1 MVVTDDQLKSILLK
15 TKLLDENDLLDLAE
29 FAKNSKATFT
39 DALLEKDILTP
50 EEIYAK
56 INKVSANDVLRAAR
70 DIFKPEKLNLAI
82 VGPFKNKESF
92 QKVLKL

>member
-1 MVVTDDQLKSILLK
+1 MKKAKDYITGKMALIL
-15 TKLLDENDLLDLAE
+15 E
-29 FAKNSKATFT
+29 SS
-39 DALLEKDILTP
+39 DALASLYGSEELLQKEVITP
-50 EEIYAK
+50 EQIYAK